1 MRSLARP
8 KILFSFRP
16 PPKQTVRAFFFF
28 RADISRFKS
37 NFSRR
42 CVSARSSGRF
52 AFFEPVRFNSFLPR
66 QSFPERGIFSKSR
79 KPPFPLK
86 RKSFGCPLQKSV
98 LFLIRRRLFP
108 MFFQPAPELKGT
120 SFKSESDWIVESKKI
135 ITTEHSPNIAINFLD
150 RRFLQ
155 SRLDSAVFPT
165 KNANRTTLA
174 CKGHKSVC
182 VRKTACN

>member
-66 QSFPERGIFSKSR
+66 QSFPERGIFFK
-79 KPPFPLK
+79 KPKATVSPKTQKLWL
-86 RKSFGCPLQKSV
+86 SFAKNP
-98 LFLIRRRLFP
+98 
-108 MFFQPAPELKGT
+108 
-120 SFKSESDWIVESKKI
+120 SFS
-135 ITTEHSPNIAINFLD
+135 
-150 RRFLQ
+150 
-155 SRLDSAVFPT
+155 
-165 KNANRTTLA
+165 
-174 CKGHKSVC
+174 
-182 VRKTACN
+182 